1 MFKNRL
7 FATAQI
13 LAFLYGGTFI
23 ILAVFIPIF
32 VQAVYG
38 SSATSAGFILTPMM
52 IGSVIG
58 SMIGGIFQT
67 KASFRNLMLI
77 SVIAFFIGML
87 LLSNMTPDTA
97 RVWLT
102 VFMMISGFGVGFN
115 FSLLPAASMNDL
127 EPRFRGTANS
137 TNSFLRSFGMTLGVT
152 IFGTVQTN
160 VFTNK
165 LSDAFSGMKG
175 SAGSGA
181 AQNIGDPQEIFQAG
195 TRSQIPDA
203 ILNRIIDAM
212 SSSITYVFLLA
223 LIPIVLAAVTI
234 LFMGKARVKTT
245 AEMTKKAN

>member
-1 MFKNRL
+1 
-7 FATAQI
+7 
-13 LAFLYGGTFI
+13 
-23 ILAVFIPIF
+23 
-32 VQAVYG
+32 
-38 SSATSAGFILTPMM
+38 MM

-165 LSDAFSGMKG
+165 LNDAFSGMKG

>member
-1 MFKNRL
+1 
-7 FATAQI
+7 
-13 LAFLYGGTFI
+13 
-23 ILAVFIPIF
+23 
-32 VQAVYG
+32 
-38 SSATSAGFILTPMM
+38 
-52 IGSVIG
+52 
-58 SMIGGIFQT
+58 
-67 KASFRNLMLI
+67 
-77 SVIAFFIGML
+77 
-87 LLSNMTPDTA
+87 
-97 RVWLT
+97 
-102 VFMMISGFGVGFN
+102 
-115 FSLLPAASMNDL
+115 MNDL

-175 SAGSGA
+175 SAGSGL